1 MPPLVTFCIYFSI
14 NLLFFLRSRFYCKSL
29 FYNLKSVFLSIYF
42 SYFLGCL
49 EQWLFTKTMHT
60 AFWNW
65 RLETEWMSLM
75 ELDMTYF
82 YVFSYV
88 PSQWNTSH
96 KCIVF
101 VENLPIF
108 PGGPCHSCVS
118 QLDSKDP
125 LVFFFFFFLKK
136 SITKDSFG
144 PTQLI
149 NTNLFNRPHQ
159 CYNSLPKAVGQGP
172 TQCWV

>member
-1 MPPLVTFCIYFSI
+1 MKIVNTEKKNIYIYIYNHFIFYSLINKFLRHCWLTYKKFLVPPLVTFCIYFSI

-82 YVFSYV
+82 YVFSYI

-101 VENLPIF
+101 VENLLIF

-125 LVFFFFFFLKK
+125 IDFFFFF
-136 SITKDSFG
+136 
-144 PTQLI
+144 
-149 NTNLFNRPHQ
+149 
-159 CYNSLPKAVGQGP
+159 
-172 TQCWV
+172 